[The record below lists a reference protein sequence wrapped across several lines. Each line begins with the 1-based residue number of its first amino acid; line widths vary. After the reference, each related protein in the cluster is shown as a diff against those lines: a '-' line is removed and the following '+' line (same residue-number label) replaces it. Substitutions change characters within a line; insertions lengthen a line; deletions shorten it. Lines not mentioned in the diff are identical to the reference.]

1 MLELNDARIRID
13 QEATAPLS
21 IPPLNPDAPD
31 IVWRPTP
38 DYSERS
44 RLRRFMRDLG
54 VDSYDGLLAWANA
67 DPARFWDAAVRD
79 LGLEFYRP
87 YTRTLDLS
95 RGLPWARW
103 FEGGLYNYAHDA
115 VDKWAAGTQ
124 RDKTA
129 VVWEGEEGA
138 TRTLTYAE
146 LREQCDRMAN
156 ALRARG
162 VQKGDRV
169 AVYLPMLVETVVAQL
184 AIAKLGAVFVPV
196 FSGYGAP
203 AVAARL
209 TDCDASVLITADG
222 AYRRG
227 KPVDMKRVAD
237 EAVAAAPS
245 VRHVVVARRIGAD
258 VPWTAGRDLWWHEL
272 VESASPHFET
282 ERTEPEDP
290 YMLIYTS
297 GTTGRPKGAVH
308 VHAGFPVK
316 GAQDLAHC
324 FDVGPDDVLHWYTDI
339 GWMMGPW
346 AIGGTLML
354 GATLVLY
361 DGTPDYPDPG
371 RMWAL
376 VERHSISVLGI
387 APTAARALKAH
398 GDGPARARDLSS
410 LRVLGSSGEAWDPAS
425 WRWFFDVVGGGR
437 CPVIN
442 YSGGTEISGGIVGCT
457 TITPLKPACFA
468 GPVPGMDADV
478 VDDAGHPVRGGVGE
492 LVIRGPWPGMTRGF
506 WRDEERYL
514 DTYWSRLPGVWVHG
528 DWAEI
533 DADGFW
539 YIRGRSD
546 DTIKVAGKRVGPAEV
561 ESAALAHPSV
571 AAAAAVGVPHELKG
585 ETVVVFAVAAAGV
598 EESEGLRGEVMEAIT
613 RSLGKALKPER
624 VHFVRDLPRTRN
636 GKILRRVIRAR
647 YLDRPLGD
655 LSSLENP
662 AAIDE
667 IARAR

>member
-1 MLELNDARIRID
+1 M
-13 QEATAPLS
+13 PSS
-21 IPPLNPDAPD
+21 IPPLNDRAPD
-31 IVWRPTP
+31 VVWRPTA
-38 DYSERS
+38 DYIERS
-44 RLRRFMRDLG
+44 RLRRFMRDAG
-54 VDSYDGLLAWANA
+54 VDSYEALLAWSNA

-79 LGLEFYRP
+79 LDLQFYQP
-87 YTRTLDLS
+87 CTRTLDLS

-103 FEGGLYNYAHDA
+103 FAGGLYNYAHDA
-115 VDKWAAGTQ
+115 VDKWAGGPAK
-124 RDKTA
+124 DKAA

-138 TRTLTYAE
+138 TRTLTYAALQGE
-146 LREQCDRMAN
+146 CNRIAN
-156 ALRARG
+156 ALRERG
-162 VQKGDRV
+162 VGKGDRV
-169 AVYLPMLVETVVAQL
+169 AVYLPMLPETVVAQL
-184 AIAKLGAVFVPV
+184 AIAKLGAVFVPI

-227 KPVDMKRVAD
+227 KAVDMKRIAD
-237 EAVAAAPS
+237 EAVSGAPS
-245 VRHVVVARRIGAD
+245 VRHVVVARRIGLD
-258 VPWTAGRDLWWHEL
+258 TPWTPGRDLWWHEL
-272 VESASPHFET
+272 VETAAADFAT
-282 ERTEPEDP
+282 ERTDPEDP

-308 VHAGFPVK
+308 VHGGFPIK

-324 FDVGPDDVLHWYTDI
+324 FDVQSDDVLHWFTDI

-346 AIGGTLML
+346 AIGGALML

-376 VERHSISVLGI
+376 VERHKISVLGI
-387 APTAARALKAH
+387 APTAVRSLKAH
-398 GDGPARARDLSS
+398 GDDPARAHDLSS
-410 LRVLGSSGEAWDPAS
+410 LRVLGSSGETWDPES
-425 WRWFFDVVGGGR
+425 WRWFFDTVGGGR
-437 CPVIN
+437 CPIIN

-478 VDDAGHPVRGGVGE
+478 VDDAGAPARGQVGE

-506 WRDEERYL
+506 WCDPERYL
-514 DTYWSRLPGVWVHG
+514 ETYWSRLPDTWVHG

-571 AAAAAVGVPHELKG
+571 VAAAAVGVPHDLKG
-585 ETVVVFAVAAAGV
+585 EAVVVFAVVGAGV
-598 EESEGLRGEVMEAIT
+598 AESEDLRAAVVAAIT
-613 RSLGKALKPER
+613 QALGKALKPER
-624 VHFVRDLPRTRN
+624 VHFVRDLPKTRN

-662 AAIDE
+662 AAVDE

>member
-1 MLELNDARIRID
+1 M
-13 QEATAPLS
+13 PSS

-38 DYSERS
+38 DYIERS
-44 RLRRFMRDLG
+44 RLRRFMRDAG
-54 VDSYDGLLAWANA
+54 VDSYEALLAWSNA

-79 LGLEFYRP
+79 LDLQFYQP

-103 FEGGLYNYAHDA
+103 FSGGLYNYAHDA
-115 VDKWAAGTQ
+115 VDKWADGPAK
-124 RDKTA
+124 DKAA

-138 TRTLTYAE
+138 TRTLTYAA
-146 LREQCDRMAN
+146 LQEQCNRIAN
-156 ALRARG
+156 ALRERG
-162 VQKGDRV
+162 VGKGDRV
-169 AVYLPMLVETVVAQL
+169 AVYLPMLPETVMAQL

-203 AVAARL
+203 SVATRL

-237 EAVAAAPS
+237 EAVAEAPS
-245 VRHVVVARRIGAD
+245 VRHVVVVRRTGLDAPWAR
-258 VPWTAGRDLWWHEL
+258 GRDLWWHEL
-272 VESASPHFET
+272 AADASPDFAT
-282 ERTEPEDP
+282 ERTDPEDP

-308 VHAGFPVK
+308 VHSGFPIK

-324 FDVGPDDVLHWYTDI
+324 FDVQSDDVLHWFTDI

-376 VERHSISVLGI
+376 VERHKISVLGI
-387 APTAARALKAH
+387 APTAVRSLKAH
-398 GDGPARARDLSS
+398 GDGPVRAHDLSS
-410 LRVLGSSGEAWDPAS
+410 LRVLGSSGETWDPES
-425 WRWFFDVVGGGR
+425 WRWFFDTVGGAR
-437 CPVIN
+437 CPIIN

-478 VDDAGHPVRGGVGE
+478 VDDAGAPARGQVGE
-492 LVIRGPWPGMTRGF
+492 LVIRGSWPGMTRGF
-506 WRDEERYL
+506 WRDPERYL
-514 DTYWSRLPGVWVHG
+514 ETYWSRLPDTWVHG

-571 AAAAAVGVPHELKG
+571 VAAAAVGVPHELKG
-585 ETVVVFAVAAAGV
+585 EVVVVFAVVGV
-598 EESEGLRGEVMEAIT
+598 GIAESEDLRADVVAAIT
-613 RSLGKALKPER
+613 QALGKALKPER
-624 VHFVRDLPRTRN
+624 VHFVRDLPKTRN
-636 GKILRRVIRAR
+636 GKILRRVIRA
-647 YLDRPLGD
+647 LPRPSAG
-655 LSSLENP
+655 
-662 AAIDE
+662 
-667 IARAR
+667 

>member
-1 MLELNDARIRID
+1 M
-13 QEATAPLS
+13 PSS
-21 IPPLNPDAPD
+21 IPPLNDAARD

-38 DYSERS
+38 DYIERS
-44 RLRRFMRDLG
+44 RLRRFMRDVG
-54 VDSYDGLLAWANA
+54 VESYDALLAWATA

-115 VDKWAAGTQ
+115 VDKWAAGPNAG
-124 RDKTA
+124 KPA

-146 LREQCDRMAN
+146 LRAQCDRVAN
-156 ALRARG
+156 GLRARG
-162 VQKGDRV
+162 VGKGDRV
-169 AVYLPMLVETVVAQL
+169 AVYLPMLPETVVAQL
-184 AIAKLGAVFVPV
+184 AVAKLGAVFVPI

-209 TDCDASVLITADG
+209 TDCDATVLITADG

-227 KPVDMKRVAD
+227 KEVDMKRGAD
-237 EAVAAAPS
+237 EAVAVAPA
-245 VRHVVVARRIGAD
+245 VRHVVVVRRTGAD
-258 VPWTAGRDLWWHEL
+258 VPWTEGRDLWWHEL
-272 VESASPHFET
+272 TAPASPDFAT
-282 ERTEPEDP
+282 ERTAPEDP

-297 GTTGRPKGAVH
+297 GTTGRPKGAAH
-308 VHAGFPVK
+308 VHGGFPVK

-354 GATLVLY
+354 GATLALY
-361 DGTPDYPDPG
+361 DGTPDYPDAG
-371 RMWAL
+371 RLWSL
-376 VERHSISVLGI
+376 VERHKISVLGI
-387 APTAARALKAH
+387 APTAVRSLKAH
-398 GDGPARARDLSS
+398 GDEPVRAHDLSS
-410 LRVLGSSGEAWDPAS
+410 LRVLGSSGEAWDPES
-425 WRWFFDVVGGGR
+425 WRWFFDVVGGRR

-457 TITPLKPACFA
+457 TMTPLKPACFA

-478 VDDAGHPVRGGVGE
+478 VDDEGHPVRGQVGE
-492 LVIRGPWPGMTRGF
+492 LVIKGPWPGMTRGF
-506 WRDEERYL
+506 WRDPDRYIE
-514 DTYWSRLPGVWVHG
+514 TYWSRLPGVWVHG

-533 DADGFW
+533 DGDGFW

-561 ESAALAHPSV
+561 ESAALAHPAV
-571 AAAAAVGVPHELKG
+571 VAAAAVGVPHEIKG
-585 ETVVVFAVAAAGV
+585 EMVVVFVVAAAGV
-598 EESEGLRGEVMEAIT
+598 EDSEGLRADVVAAIT
-613 RSLGKALKPER
+613 QSLGKALKPER
-624 VHFVRDLPRTRN
+624 VHVVRDLPKTRN

-647 YLDRPLGD
+647 YLDKPLGD

-662 AAIDE
+662 AAVDE

>member
-1 MLELNDARIRID
+1 M
-13 QEATAPLS
+13 PSS
-21 IPPLNPDAPD
+21 IPPLNPGAPD
-31 IVWRPTP
+31 VVWRPTP
-38 DYSERS
+38 EYLERS
-44 RLRRFMRDLG
+44 RLRRFMRDVG
-54 VDSYDGLLAWANA
+54 VDSYGALLAWATE

-87 YTRTLDLS
+87 YTQTLDLS
-95 RGLPWARW
+95 RGLPWTRW
-103 FEGGLYNYAHDA
+103 FVGGLYNYAHDA
-115 VDKWAAGTQ
+115 VDKWAAGPT
-124 RDKTA
+124 RDKAA

-138 TRTLTYAE
+138 TRTLTYAG
-146 LREQCDRMAN
+146 LREQCDRMVN
-156 ALRARG
+156 ALRG
-162 VQKGDRV
+162 HGIGKGDRV
-169 AVYLPMLVETVVAQL
+169 AVYLPMLPETVVAQL

-196 FSGYGAP
+196 FSGYAAP

-209 TDCDASVLITADG
+209 VDCDASALITADG

-227 KPVDMKRVAD
+227 KPVDMKGIAD
-237 EAVAAAPS
+237 EALTGAPA
-245 VRHVVVARRIGAD
+245 VRRVVVVRRTGAD
-258 VPWTAGRDLWWHEL
+258 VSWTEGRDLWWHAL
-272 VESASPHFET
+272 AGAASPHVET
-282 ERTEPEDP
+282 ARTEPEDP

-308 VHAGFPVK
+308 VHGGFPIK
-316 GAQDLAHC
+316 GAQDLAHL
-324 FDVGPDDVLHWYTDI
+324 FDVQQDDVLHWYTDI

-346 AIGGTLML
+346 AIGGALML
-354 GATLVLY
+354 GATLALY

-371 RMWAL
+371 RMWEF
-376 VERHSISVLGI
+376 VERHRVTVLGI
-387 APTAARALKAH
+387 APTAVRSLKAH
-398 GDGPARARDLSS
+398 GDEPVRAHDLSS
-410 LRVLGSSGEAWDPAS
+410 LRVLGSSGEAWDPES

-437 CPVIN
+437 CPIIN

-478 VDDAGHPVRGGVGE
+478 VDDEGNPVRGEVGE

-506 WRDEERYL
+506 WRDPERYL
-514 DTYWSRLPGVWVHG
+514 GTYWSRLPDIWVHG

-571 AAAAAVGVPHELKG
+571 VAAAAVGVPHELKG
-585 ETVVVFAVAAAGV
+585 EVVVVFAVARAGV
-598 EESEGLRGEVMEAIT
+598 EEGEGLRAEVVDAVV

-624 VHFVRDLPRTRN
+624 VHFVRDLPKTRN

-662 AAIDE
+662 AAVDE
-667 IARAR
+667 IANVR